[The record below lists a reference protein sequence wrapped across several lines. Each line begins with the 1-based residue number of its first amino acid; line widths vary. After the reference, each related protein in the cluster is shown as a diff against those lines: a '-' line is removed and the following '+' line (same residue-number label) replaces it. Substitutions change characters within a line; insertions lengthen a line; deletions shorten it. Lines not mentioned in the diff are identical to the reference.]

1 MWSESWARHEEKAL
15 FSGVFGAGTTSIAAG
30 FFLPL
35 YEEEDDGEG
44 NDAQSCRSLPIHG
57 VRSNLEACL
66 FDKRAKQQ
74 GRRRLSC
81 Q

>member
-44 NDAQSCRSLPIHG
+44 NDA
-57 VRSNLEACL
+57 
-66 FDKRAKQQ
+66 
-74 GRRRLSC
+74 
-81 Q
+81 